1 MHKLASARSE
11 GNHAGEANKKKSIRF
26 VVSTPRAHIKK
37 DEIKTERGVTCVLPT
52 VKDSIKSKLH
62 QRSTKSY
69 RLTCRTSTLLYTS
82 ITFFTSSD
90 FITG

>member
-37 DEIKTERGVTCVLPT
+37 RRNKNGKKSNLCLANSEGQHQIKIG
-52 VKDSIKSKLH
+52 
-62 QRSTKSY
+62 
-69 RLTCRTSTLLYTS
+69 STLDQLV
-82 ITFFTSSD
+82 
-90 FITG
+90 